1 MEPCSRCLS
10 EGVGVPL
17 VPVPPETCKT
27 QPRRLAADGLGA
39 MWRWR
44 QMLPPV
50 DEPVSL
56 GEGGTSLTSA
66 ALPGT
71 RALRVLVKDERG
83 NPTGSFKDRLASM
96 AVSRARSVGAD
107 TVVVSSTGNA
117 GVAVATYAAAA
128 DLQCVLLVAGSLPPD
143 ARRVLDELG
152 TDVVQVATFAD
163 RWAVAEK
170 GVRDLGWFPITNHT
184 LPPVSS
190 NPVGV
195 HAYRTIAYEIAEA
208 LAWEVPEWV
217 VLPVSRGDGLFGV
230 WSGFVELRDLGWTGR
245 VPAFLAVERHG
256 SLGIALEQDLEQPP
270 HVEPHSQVATVSIS
284 DPQGTAMALHALRR
298 SSGWAATVNDEQAE
312 HARLDLARGGWDV
325 ELSSAAALHG
335 VQQLSQ
341 RPDVQDD
348 SRVVMVVTARP

>member
-1 MEPCSRCLS
+1 MPAPPT
-10 EGVGVPL
+10 VGR
-17 VPVPPETCKT
+17 TK
-27 QPRRLAADGLGA
+27 PRQLAADGLGA

-56 GEGGTSLTSA
+56 GEGGTSLTA
-66 ALPGT
+66 AVLPGA
-71 RALRVLVKDERG
+71 RALGVLVKDERG

-128 DLQCVLLVAGSLPPD
+128 GLRCVLLMTGSLPSD
-143 ARRVLDELG
+143 ARRLLGELG
-152 TDVVQVATFAD
+152 TDVVQVASFAD
-163 RWAVAEK
+163 RWAAAKK
-170 GVRDLGWFPITNHT
+170 GVRDRGWFPVTNHT

-217 VLPVSRGDGLFGV
+217 VLPVSRGDALFGV

-256 SLGIALEQDLEQPP
+256 SLGIALEEGLEQPSY
-270 HVEPHSQVATVSIS
+270 VEPGPQVATVSIS

-298 SSGWAATVNDEQAE
+298 SGGWAVTVNDEQVE
-312 HARLDLARGGWDV
+312 RARLDLVRSGLDV
-325 ELSSAAALHG
+325 ELSSAAALCG
-335 VQQLSQ
+335 VRALSA
-341 RPDVQDD
+341 RADVPDGG
-348 SRVVMVVTARP
+348 RAVMIVTARP